1 MSIFTKIYKYYLV
14 IILFNLF
21 LSLSINDS
29 IEISEN
35 ILTNINLNESS
46 PKNFT
51 FNIDTSKGNYI
62 SLFSLSGVKFNMA
75 IYEFNLTE
83 IDTTSFQKEIN
94 STNGSFITI
103 NLSSKENNTIEI
115 IIVKNETK
123 YKYFE
128 IKNEDQNYKIN
139 NYYNFVKFLDDD
151 KRIKV
156 EIKDLTVKGLCH
168 CGIVQLATNNISFI
182 PPVTN
187 FKYELNYEN
196 NYTISDKFDFEIGT
210 IKYDDENPKE
220 NSALIC
226 SIETDKEIKEYT
238 VIINKD
244 IMNKFLISS
253 IIIALIFAII
263 TFFLIRRKQNI
274 TKSIE
279 DDYYEEKTE
288 EEDKEN

>member
-35 ILTNINLNESS
+35 ILTNIYLNESS

-62 SLFSLSGVKFNMA
+62 SLFSLSGVDFNVT
-75 IYEFNLTE
+75 INEINLPEKVTK
-83 IDTTSFQKEIN
+83 SFQTTISN
-94 STNGSFITI
+94 TNGNSITI

-139 NYYNFVKFLDDD
+139 NYNFVKFLDKD

-156 EIKDLTVKGLCH
+156 EIKDLKVNGFCH
-168 CGIVQLATNNISFI
+168 CGIVQLATDNISFI

-187 FKYELNYEN
+187 FEYELNYKR
-196 NYTISDKFDFEIGT
+196 NYSISDKFDFEIGT
-210 IKYDDENPKE
+210 IKYDKNPKKE

-226 SIETDKEIKEYT
+226 SIETDKEINEYT

-244 IMNKFLISS
+244 IMNKFLIGS

>member
-1 MSIFTKIYKYYLV
+1 MSIIAKIYKYYLV

-35 ILTNINLNESS
+35 ILTNITLNESS
-46 PKNFT
+46 PNFT

-62 SLFSLSGVKFNMA
+62 SLFSLSGVDFNVT
-75 IYEFNLTE
+75 INEINLPEKVTK
-83 IDTTSFQKEIN
+83 SFQTTISN
-94 STNGSFITI
+94 TNGNPITI
-103 NLSSKENNTIEI
+103 NLSSKENNIIEI

-156 EIKDLTVKGLCH
+156 EIKDLKVMGLCH
-168 CGIVQLATNNISFI
+168 CGIVQLATKKINFI

-187 FKYELNYEN
+187 FKNELKKEKNKN
-196 NYTISDKFDFEIGT
+196 ISEEFDFEIGT
-210 IKYDDENPKE
+210 IKYDKNPKKE
-220 NSALIC
+220 NSAFIC
-226 SIETDKEIKEYT
+226 SIETDEEIKEYT

-244 IMNKFLISS
+244 IMNKFLIGS
-253 IIIALIFAII
+253 IVVALIFAII

>member
-35 ILTNINLNESS
+35 ILTNITLNENLS
-46 PKNFT
+46 KNLIL
-51 FNIDTSKGNYI
+51 NIDTSKGYNI
-62 SLFSLSGVKFNMA
+62 SLFSLSGVDFNVT
-75 IYEFNLTE
+75 INEINLPEKVTK
-83 IDTTSFQKEIN
+83 SFQTTISN
-94 STNGSFITI
+94 TNGNPITI
-103 NLSSKENNTIEI
+103 NLSSKENNIIEI

-156 EIKDLTVKGLCH
+156 EIKDLKVNGFCH
-168 CGIVQLATNNISFI
+168 CGIVQLATDNISFI
-182 PPVTN
+182 PPVSN
-187 FKYELNYEN
+187 FEYELNYKR
-196 NYTISDKFDFEIGT
+196 NYSISDKFDFEIGT
-210 IKYDDENPKE
+210 IKYDKNPKKE

-226 SIETDKEIKEYT
+226 SIETDKEINEYT

-244 IMNKFLISS
+244 IMNKFLIGS

>member
-35 ILTNINLNESS
+35 ILTNIYLNESS

-62 SLFSLSGVKFNMA
+62 SLFSLSGVDFNVT
-75 IYEFNLTE
+75 INEINLPEKVTK
-83 IDTTSFQKEIN
+83 SFQTTISN
-94 STNGSFITI
+94 TNGNSITI

-156 EIKDLTVKGLCH
+156 EIKDLKVNGFCH
-168 CGIVQLATNNISFI
+168 CGIVQLATDNISFI

-187 FKYELNYEN
+187 FEYELNYKR
-196 NYTISDKFDFEIGT
+196 NYSISDKFDFEIGT
-210 IKYDDENPKE
+210 IRYDDKNPKKY
-220 NSALIC
+220 SAFIC
-226 SIETDKEIKEYT
+226 SIETDEEINEYT

-244 IMNKFLISS
+244 IMNKFLIGS